1 MALMKCPECQKEIS
15 SKASSCPN
23 CGMPLVDATKDIDKI
38 TTIQET
44 SKTLKEHIVHSVIII
59 IGGILFFIIG
69 AVTYRQAMIPI
80 GLILFLIG
88 AIWFIATKINIWW
101 HHK

>member
-1 MALMKCPECQKEIS
+1 MALIKCPECQKEIS
-15 SKASSCPN
+15 SRALSCPH
-23 CGMPLVDATKDIDKI
+23 CGIPLIDAKKDIEEI

-44 SKTLKEHIVHSVIII
+44 SKSLKEHIVYSVIVI

-69 AVTYRQAMIPI
+69 SVTNRQAMIPI
-80 GLILFLIG
+80 GFMLFLIG
-88 AIWFIATKINIWW
+88 VIWFIVAKITIWW

>member
-1 MALMKCPECQKEIS
+1 MALIKCPECQNEIS
-15 SKASSCPN
+15 NRALSCPN
-23 CGMPLVDATKDIDKI
+23 CGMPVDDAPKDIDKT

-44 SKTLKEHIVHSVIII
+44 SKALKEHIVYSVIII
-59 IGGILFFIIG
+59 IGGMLFFIIG

-80 GLILFLIG
+80 GVILFIIG
-88 AIWFIATKINIWW
+88 AIWFVATKINIWW